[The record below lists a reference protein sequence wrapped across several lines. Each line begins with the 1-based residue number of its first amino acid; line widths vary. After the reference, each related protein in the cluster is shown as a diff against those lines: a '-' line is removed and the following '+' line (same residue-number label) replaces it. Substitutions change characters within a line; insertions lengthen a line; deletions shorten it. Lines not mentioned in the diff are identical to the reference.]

1 LTIPRIYSP
10 VELVKGKLCRL
21 GRDNYKYLKQILRLE
36 PGECISVFDG
46 FGHEFAASIKTYS
59 ADGVDI
65 ELGEKIETAGRE
77 IKITLGQA
85 LPKTGKMDIIIRSA
99 AELGADVIMPFT
111 AVRSVSRVAGEKILL
126 KTIRW
131 QKIAHEAARCCRSAQ
146 ITDVM
151 PIVPFETMLARAGA
165 RALKIIFWEEE
176 DHKSIK
182 DILTDPDWF
191 TVKDIF
197 IVVGPEGGF
206 SREEISRAQESGF
219 ISVSLGKQILKVE
232 TAAPAII
239 SIIQYE
245 KGIFS
250 RTRGR

>member
-1 LTIPRIYSP
+1 MTIPRIYSP
-10 VELVKGKLCRL
+10 VELDKGKLCRL

-36 PGECISVFDG
+36 PGEGIIIFDG
-46 FGHEFAASIKTYS
+46 FGHEFAARIKRFS
-59 ADGVDI
+59 VDGVDI
-65 ELGEKIETAGRE
+65 ELGEKMETAGHE

-99 AELGADVIMPFT
+99 AELGADVIIPF
-111 AVRSVSRVAGEKILL
+111 AAARSVSRVSGEKIIL
-126 KTIRW
+126 KAVRW
-131 QKIAHEAARCCRSAQ
+131 QKIAQEAARCCRSAQ
-146 ITDVM
+146 ITEVL
-151 PIVPFETMLARAGA
+151 PVVPFETMLAQADKW
-165 RALKIIFWEEE
+165 ALKMIFWEEE

-182 DILTDPDWF
+182 DILTDPAWL
-191 TVKDIF
+191 TVNNIF

-206 SREEISRAQESGF
+206 SREEISRAKETGF

-239 SIIQYE
+239 SIVQYE

-250 RTRGR
+250 STSGR